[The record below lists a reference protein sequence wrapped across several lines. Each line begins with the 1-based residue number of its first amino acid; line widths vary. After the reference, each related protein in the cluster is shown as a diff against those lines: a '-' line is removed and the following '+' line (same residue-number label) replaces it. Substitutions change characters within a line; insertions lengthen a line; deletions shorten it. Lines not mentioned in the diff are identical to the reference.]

1 MFGLR
6 ELFGLRANG
15 QSKDSEVPDLSG
27 NPKVRA
33 QKKFSSNNY
42 LTRHGRCAM
51 RTDFIKGVAILAV
64 IAFAGVLLLKPRC
77 AKKEPEVYKIGAI
90 LSLTGYAAS
99 YGDMMKK
106 GMERSSEKRNLRAQ
120 REETRRDLLRGC
132 CIFCLTKVSFV
143 YNVKFVKDRLT

>member
-77 AKKEPEVYKIGAI
+77 AKKEPE
-90 LSLTGYAAS
+90 
-99 YGDMMKK
+99 
-106 GMERSSEKRNLRAQ
+106 
-120 REETRRDLLRGC
+120 
-132 CIFCLTKVSFV
+132 
-143 YNVKFVKDRLT
+143 